1 MLDKELVVE
10 FLILMDSALIRETY
24 GIRIAGSSF
33 VSAFFLFKGENLVIF
48 LAYFVCHVL
57 SMPSAM

>member
-1 MLDKELVVE
+1 
-10 FLILMDSALIRETY
+10 MDSALIRETY